1 MAQLIDIQKVV
12 VGPRD
17 LTATVRVADG
27 APLMTSED
35 VEATARVYWLMPQIA
50 THACLGDA
58 GSSFQDVMGDTEL
71 AHLLEH
77 VTIELLARTNMAGD
91 ISHGR
96 TRATDQERTY
106 EVTLA
111 CPDDVLVTGALS
123 SAAWIL
129 QWAYSGGSAES
140 GPDVDAI
147 VDGLVQLTEAAF
159 SMEGAE
165 GEGTEEPATDDVDA
179 GAAEPVDVE
188 EAVVEEAPEPA
199 AVDEA
204 GEDAADVEVEEA
216 VSADEEA
223 VAAVADTEG
232 AVVETVSE
240 DVAADEQALAEDVE
254 DAAVEGGEAR

>member
-35 VEATARVYWLMPQIA
+35 VEATARVYWLMPEIA

-77 VTIELLARTNMAGD
+77 VAIELLARTNMAGD

-129 QWAYSGGSAES
+129 QWAYSGGSAEG

-147 VDGLVQLTEAAF
+147 VDGLVQLTQAAF
-159 SMEGAE
+159 AMDGTE
-165 GEGTEEPATDDVDA
+165 GED
-179 GAAEPVDVE
+179 
-188 EAVVEEAPEPA
+188 EPA
-199 AVDEA
+199 AA
-204 GEDAADVEVEEA
+204 PEDAATDPEVEEA
-216 VSADEEA
+216 EAPEVEEVEDLEVEEVDEPVEVDGA
-223 VAAVADTEG
+223 GEDT
-232 AVVETVSE
+232 V
-240 DVAADEQALAEDVE
+240 
-254 DAAVEGGEAR
+254 DAAVEGDVSRGEEAVAEAADDGAVDDVEEVVEDDEAR